1 MMTEER
7 FHEDE
12 SRGHA
17 RMDYAEA
24 RKKSHEMQQR
34 IEWLLE
40 LQEHPEQ
47 LTDEQFLD
55 EPSGKAERQQILAD
69 DEMRQLV
76 KQLGFAKRAFKHD
89 ALKNDIPD
97 VDAEWEKFA
106 VSHADEL
113 TNAARAEGKLA
124 CTMPC
129 KEEEDE
135 SQLDALDEDEHKSRF
150 VIRLATHKIL
160 GRAKRQSRAA
170 ASFIGVLLASGI
182 AFAAIQVVRNINTP
196 KPQLPTTEQTT
207 IEPVTSLSADTVKA
221 DTIPIEPY
229 IFDNVPL
236 DSMLTAIAAA
246 YGVGVE
252 FENDAAR
259 GLRFHFVWKREDSLD
274 RVVEKLNTF
283 EAVNI
288 GMEGKTLVVR

>member
-1 MMTEER
+1 MTEER

-40 LQEHPEQ
+40 LQDHPEQ
-47 LTDEQFLD
+47 LTDEQL
-55 EPSGKAERQQILAD
+55 QQILAD
-69 DEMRQLV
+69 GEMRQLV

-89 ALKNDIPD
+89 ALKNDTPD
-97 VDAEWEKFA
+97 VEGEWEKFA
-106 VSHADEL
+106 ASHSEEL

-135 SQLDALDEDEHKSRF
+135 SQLEILDEGEYKP
-150 VIRLATHKIL
+150 RLRAYLAPRKI
-160 GRAKRQSRAA
+160 A

-182 AFAAIQVVRNINTP
+182 AFAAIQVVRNISTP
-196 KPQLPTTEQTT
+196 KPQQPTTEQTT
-207 IEPVTSLSADTVKA
+207 DIDPVTFLPADTVQA
-221 DTIPIEPY
+221 DTISVEPY
-229 IFDNVPL
+229 IFNNVPL
-236 DSMLTAIAAA
+236 DSMLTAIATAH
-246 YGVGVE
+246 GVGVE
-252 FENDAAR
+252 FENEAAR
-259 GLRFHFVWKREDSLD
+259 HLRFHFVWKRKDSLS

-288 GMEGKTLVVR
+288 VKEDKMLVVR

>member
-40 LQEHPEQ
+40 LQDHPEQ
-47 LTDEQFLD
+47 LTDEQL
-55 EPSGKAERQQILAD
+55 QQILAD
-69 DEMRQLV
+69 GEMRQLV

-89 ALKNDIPD
+89 ELNNDTLD

-106 VSHADEL
+106 ASHSEEL

-135 SQLDALDEDEHKSRF
+135 SQLEILDEGEYKP
-150 VIRLATHKIL
+150 RLRAYLAPRKI
-160 GRAKRQSRAA
+160 A

-182 AFAAIQVVRNINTP
+182 AFAAIQVVRNISTP
-196 KPQLPTTEQTT
+196 KPQQPTTEQTT
-207 IEPVTSLSADTVKA
+207 DIDPVTSLPADTVQA
-221 DTIPIEPY
+221 DTISVEPY
-229 IFDNVPL
+229 IFNNVPL
-236 DSMLTAIAAA
+236 DSMLTAIATAH
-246 YGVGVE
+246 GVGVE
-252 FENDAAR
+252 FENEAAR
-259 GLRFHFVWKREDSLD
+259 HLRFHFVWKREDSLS

-288 GMEGKTLVVR
+288 GMEDKTLVVK

>member
-47 LTDEQFLD
+47 LTDEQL
-55 EPSGKAERQQILAD
+55 QQILAD
-69 DEMRQLV
+69 GEMRQLV
-76 KQLGFAKRAFKHD
+76 KQLGFAKRALKHD
-89 ALKNDIPD
+89 ELNNDTLD

-106 VSHADEL
+106 ASHSEEL

-135 SQLDALDEDEHKSRF
+135 SQLEILDEGEYKP
-150 VIRLATHKIL
+150 RLRAYLAPRKI
-160 GRAKRQSRAA
+160 A

-182 AFAAIQVVRNINTP
+182 AFAAIQVVRNISTP
-196 KPQLPTTEQTT
+196 KPQQPTTEQTT
-207 IEPVTSLSADTVKA
+207 DIDPVTSLPADTVQA
-221 DTIPIEPY
+221 DTISVEPY
-229 IFDNVPL
+229 IFNNVPL
-236 DSMLTAIAAA
+236 DSMLTAIATAH
-246 YGVGVE
+246 GVGVE
-252 FENDAAR
+252 FENEAAR
-259 GLRFHFVWKREDSLD
+259 HLRFHFVWKREDSLS

-288 GMEGKTLVVR
+288 VEEDKTLVVR

>member
-47 LTDEQFLD
+47 LTDEQL
-55 EPSGKAERQQILAD
+55 QQILAD
-69 DEMRQLV
+69 GEMRQLV

-89 ALKNDIPD
+89 ALKNDTPD
-97 VDAEWEKFA
+97 VEGEWEKFA
-106 VSHADEL
+106 ASHSEEL

-135 SQLDALDEDEHKSRF
+135 SQLEILDEGEYKP
-150 VIRLATHKIL
+150 RLRAHLAPRKI
-160 GRAKRQSRAA
+160 A

-182 AFAAIQVVRNINTP
+182 AFAAIQVVRNISTP
-196 KPQLPTTEQTT
+196 KPQQPTTEQTT
-207 IEPVTSLSADTVKA
+207 DINPVTSLPADTVKA
-221 DTIPIEPY
+221 DTISVEPY
-229 IFDNVPL
+229 IFNNVPL
-236 DSMLTAIAAA
+236 DSMLTAIATAH
-246 YGVGVE
+246 GVGVE
-252 FENDAAR
+252 FENEAAR
-259 GLRFHFVWKREDSLD
+259 HLRFHFVWKREDSLS

-288 GMEGKTLVVR
+288 GMEDKTLVVK

>member
-24 RKKSHEMQQR
+24 RNKSHEMQQR

-47 LTDEQFLD
+47 LTDEQL
-55 EPSGKAERQQILAD
+55 QQILAD
-69 DEMRQLV
+69 GEMRKLV
-76 KQLGFAKRAFKHD
+76 KQLGFAKRALKHD
-89 ALKNDIPD
+89 ALKNDTPD
-97 VDAEWEKFA
+97 VEGEWEKFA
-106 VSHADEL
+106 ASHSEEL

-135 SQLDALDEDEHKSRF
+135 SQLEILDEGEYKP
-150 VIRLATHKIL
+150 RLRAYLAPRKI
-160 GRAKRQSRAA
+160 A

-182 AFAAIQVVRNINTP
+182 AFAAIQIVRNISTP
-196 KPQLPTTEQTT
+196 KPQQPTTEQTT
-207 IEPVTSLSADTVKA
+207 DIDPVTFLTADTVKA
-221 DTIPIEPY
+221 DTISVEPY
-229 IFDNVPL
+229 IFNNVPL
-236 DSMLTAIAAA
+236 DSMLTAIATAH
-246 YGVGVE
+246 GVGVK
-252 FENDAAR
+252 FENEAAR
-259 GLRFHFVWKREDSLD
+259 HLRFHFVWKREDSLS

-288 GMEGKTLVVR
+288 GMEDKTLVVK

>member
-40 LQEHPEQ
+40 LQDHPEQ
-47 LTDEQFLD
+47 LTDEQL
-55 EPSGKAERQQILAD
+55 QQILAD
-69 DEMRQLV
+69 DEMSHLV
-76 KQLGFAKRAFKHD
+76 QQLGFAKRAFKHD
-89 ALKNDIPD
+89 ALKNDTPD
-97 VDAEWEKFA
+97 VEGEWEKFA
-106 VSHADEL
+106 ASHAEEL

-135 SQLDALDEDEHKSRF
+135 SQLEILDEGEYKP
-150 VIRLATHKIL
+150 RLRAYLAPRKI
-160 GRAKRQSRAA
+160 A
-170 ASFIGVLLASGI
+170 ASFIGVLLVSGI
-182 AFAAIQVVRNINTP
+182 AFAAIQVVRNISTP
-196 KPQLPTTEQTT
+196 KPQQPTTEQTT
-207 IEPVTSLSADTVKA
+207 DINPVTSLPADTVKA
-221 DTIPIEPY
+221 DTISVEPY
-229 IFDNVPL
+229 IFNNVPL
-236 DSMLTAIAAA
+236 DSMLTAIATAH
-246 YGVGVE
+246 GVGVE
-252 FENDAAR
+252 FENEAAR
-259 GLRFHFVWKREDSLD
+259 HLRFHFVWKREDSLS

-283 EAVNI
+283 ETVNI
-288 GMEGKTLVVR
+288 VEEDKTLVVR

>member
-24 RKKSHEMQQR
+24 RKKSHEMQKR

-106 VSHADEL
+106 ASHADEL

-129 KEEEDE
+129 KEEDE
-135 SQLDALDEDEHKSRF
+135 SQLDALDEDEHKSCF
-150 VIRLATHKIL
+150 VLRLTTHKIL

-182 AFAAIQVVRNINTP
+182 TFAAIQVVRNINTP

-252 FENDAAR
+252 FENESAR
-259 GLRFHFVWKREDSLD
+259 ELRFHFVWKREDSLD

-283 EAVNI
+283 EAINI

>member
-24 RKKSHEMQQR
+24 RKKSHEMQKR
-34 IEWLLE
+34 IEWLLK
-40 LQEHPEQ
+40 LQDHPEQ
-47 LTDEQFLD
+47 LTDEQL
-55 EPSGKAERQQILAD
+55 QQILAD

-89 ALKNDIPD
+89 ALKNDTPD
-97 VDAEWEKFA
+97 VEGEWEKFA
-106 VSHADEL
+106 ASHSEEL
-113 TNAARAEGKLA
+113 TNAARAEGKIA

-135 SQLDALDEDEHKSRF
+135 SQLEILDEGEYKP
-150 VIRLATHKIL
+150 RLRAYLAPRKI
-160 GRAKRQSRAA
+160 A

-182 AFAAIQVVRNINTP
+182 AFAAIQVVRNISTP
-196 KPQLPTTEQTT
+196 KPQQPTTEQTT
-207 IEPVTSLSADTVKA
+207 DIDPVTSLPADTVKA
-221 DTIPIEPY
+221 DTISVEPY
-229 IFDNVPL
+229 IFNNVPL
-236 DSMLTAIAAA
+236 DSMLTAIATAH
-246 YGVGVE
+246 GVGVE
-252 FENDAAR
+252 FENEAAR
-259 GLRFHFVWKREDSLD
+259 HLRFHFVWKREDSLS

-288 GMEGKTLVVR
+288 GMEDKTLVVK